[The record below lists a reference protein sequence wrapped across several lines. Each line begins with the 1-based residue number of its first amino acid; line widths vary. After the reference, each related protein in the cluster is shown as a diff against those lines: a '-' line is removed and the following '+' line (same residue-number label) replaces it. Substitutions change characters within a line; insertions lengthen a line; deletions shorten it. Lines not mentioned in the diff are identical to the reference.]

1 MHLRRSIIL
10 RRIFISTLAV
20 VLFTV
25 IHLVRASSQTSTRQN
40 YDVGTAPY
48 FLTAAHLDGT
58 DTGADLIVSNHNS
71 ENLSVLRN
79 KGDGTFQP
87 ATNIPVGKAP
97 TAVVAADFTGLG
109 KRDLAVALSGQDAIL
124 ILLNKGNGEF
134 QEPLKLTVT
143 QAAGSLAA
151 ADFNRD
157 GRDDLIVAS
166 LSANQ
171 ATLLLSK
178 DVGDWAAPEK
188 LDLGY
193 VPFFVTT
200 ADLNNDGNPDFITCP
215 WQRSGPTQLGVHL
228 GNGDGTFAESK
239 RFYAGQNAY
248 QVATGDFNQDGKLD
262 LVTANNFSRGA
273 HVLLGL
279 GDGNFQTAINFPI
292 GDCSSVITGDFNNDG
307 QTDFAVTNSIEA
319 KVIVMLG
326 KGDGTF
332 PNKQDFPVARGPI
345 MLAVA
350 DFDRDGQRD
359 LATANTTANN
369 VTVVLGKAF
378 NFPAPA
384 IKLPSIP
391 IP

>member
-1 MHLRRSIIL
+1 M
-10 RRIFISTLAV
+10 RRIFIPTLAAA
-20 VLFTV
+20 VLLTA
-25 IHLVRASSQTSTRQN
+25 IHFVRAASQTAGQN
-40 YDVGTAPY
+40 YATDSAPY
-48 FLTAAHLDGT
+48 YLTAAHLDGP
-58 DTGADLIVSNHNS
+58 DNGADLIVSNHTS
-71 ENLSVLRN
+71 ETLSIMRN

-87 ATNIPVGKAP
+87 ATNLPVGKAP
-97 TAVVAADFTGLG
+97 TAVIAADFTGLG

-124 ILLNKGNGEF
+124 ILLNQGNAEF
-134 QEPLKLTVT
+134 QEPLKIAVT
-143 QAAGSLAA
+143 QAPGSLAA
-151 ADFNRD
+151 ADFNGD

-178 DVGDWAAPEK
+178 DEDDWAAPEK
-188 LDLGY
+188 LELGY

-215 WQRSGPTQLGVHL
+215 WQRSGPTQLGIYL
-228 GNGDGTFAESK
+228 GNGDGTFAEAQ
-239 RFYAGQNAY
+239 RFHAGQNAY
-248 QVATGDFNQDGKLD
+248 QVATGDFNHDGKLD
-262 LVTANNFSRGA
+262 LVTANNFNRGA

-279 GDGNFQTAINFPI
+279 GDGNFQTATNYPI
-292 GDCSSVITGDFNNDG
+292 GDCSAVITGDFNHDG
-307 QTDFAVTNSIEA
+307 HTDFAVTDSITA
-319 KVIVMLG
+319 KITVMLG

-332 PNKQDFPVARGPI
+332 PTKQDFPVAKGPV

-369 VTVVLGKAF
+369 VTVLLGKALS
-378 NFPAPA
+378 FPASP

-391 IP
+391 FP

>member
-1 MHLRRSIIL
+1 MRRL
-10 RRIFISTLAV
+10 FIPTLAA
-20 VLFTV
+20 VLLTA
-25 IHLVRASSQTSTRQN
+25 IHLIHASSQTGTGQN
-40 YDVGTAPY
+40 YDAGTAPY
-48 FLTAAHLDGT
+48 YITAAHLDGL
-58 DTGADLIVSNHNS
+58 DNGADLIVSNHNS
-71 ENLSVLRN
+71 ENFSVLLN
-79 KGDGTFQP
+79 KGDGSFQP
-87 ATNIPVGKAP
+87 AKNISVGKAP
-97 TAVVAADFTGLG
+97 TAVIAADFIGLG
-109 KRDLAVALSGQDAIL
+109 KRDLAVALSGQDAVL
-124 ILLNKGNGEF
+124 MLLNKGNGEF
-134 QEPLKLTVT
+134 QEPLKITVV
-143 QAAGSLAA
+143 QAPGSLAA

-178 DVGDWAAPEK
+178 DADDWAAPEK
-188 LDLGY
+188 LELGY

-200 ADLNNDGNPDFITCP
+200 ADLNKDGNPDFITCP
-215 WQRSGPTQLGVHL
+215 WQRSGPTQLGVYL
-228 GNGDGTFAESK
+228 GNGDGTFAEPK
-239 RFYAGQNAY
+239 RFHAGQNAY

-273 HVLLGL
+273 HVLLSL
-279 GDGNFQTAINFPI
+279 GDGNFQTATSFPI

-332 PNKQDFPVARGPI
+332 PSKHDFPVARGPV

-369 VTVVLGKAF
+369 VTVVLGKAL
-378 NFPAPA
+378 NFPAPVP
-384 IKLPSIP
+384 KLPSIP